1 MADEQ
6 QAQET
11 FTNVQPI
18 EQKSAVSTPA
28 AQPNQAQETFTNV
41 KPVAKAPKASPAP
54 VVTSNPA
61 EPKPA
66 GLLDTVG
73 AVAHNVHNISSAM
86 DNNAPAD
93 ITPQQQAVAEVG
105 KGVRAAYHYATEE
118 PKAPKVDQS
127 HAPVEAQPTAP
138 GAPVIQRPTINMQKV
153 NPEIGRASCRE
164 RVSSPV

>member
-54 VVTSNPA
+54 AVTSNPA

-86 DNNAPAD
+86 DNKAPAD
-93 ITPQQQAVAEVG
+93 ITPQQQGVAEVG
-105 KGVRAAYHYATEE
+105 KGVRAGLLSLELWAMRNLLCSKRHK
-118 PKAPKVDQS
+118 PP
-127 HAPVEAQPTAP
+127 
-138 GAPVIQRPTINMQKV
+138 QRPLLQLI
-153 NPEIGRASCRE
+153 
-164 RVSSPV
+164 